1 MLDTT
6 ALSTLPAGQTDPI
19 PDSLSELLA
28 QYTELLS
35 QLVAFVVAFLLV
47 YVVGRFLLV
56 RLVDGALRARGMD
69 RTIRDVAR
77 KTTRA
82 VVFVGALA
90 IGLAAAGLPSFLTAA
105 ATLGGALA
113 LAIGFAAQDLIGN
126 FVAGLFILK
135 DKPFE
140 QGDWIEWSD
149 GEGIV
154 EEIRLRVTRV
164 RTFDNERITVPNS
177 TLANNAVK
185 NPVAYDTLR
194 QKFVFGIGYEDDI
207 TEATDIIVEEATGN
221 ESILDDPEPSVR
233 VTELGD
239 NAVGLQARIWI
250 ADPSRSDFVK
260 ARSAFV
266 RAVKERFDAA
276 GIDMPYPH
284 RQLLGEVDVAGGSEV
299 ARARADGE
307 ETGSAGDD

>member
-1 MLDTT
+1 MLD
-6 ALSTLPAGQTDPI
+6 SMRLPVLQAGGSDPI
-19 PDSLSELLA
+19 PDSLSELVA
-28 QYTELLS
+28 QYTGLLG
-35 QLVAFVVAFLLV
+35 QVVAFVVAFVLV

-69 RTIRDVAR
+69 RTIRGVAR

-82 VVFVGALA
+82 VVFVGAIA

-140 QGDWIEWSD
+140 QGDWIEWGD

-164 RTFDNERITVPNS
+164 KTFDNELITVPNS
-177 TLANNAVK
+177 TLANNAVT

-207 TEATDIIVEEATGN
+207 DEATGIVVEEA
-221 ESILDDPEPSVR
+221 EAHEAILDDPEPSVR

-239 NAVGLQARIWI
+239 SAVGLQSRFWI

-260 ARSAFV
+260 ARSEYV
-266 RAVKERFDAA
+266 QAVKERFDAA

-284 RQLLGEVDVAGGSEV
+284 RQLLGEVDVAGREEV
-299 ARARADGE
+299 SRTRSDGE
-307 ETGSAGDD
+307 GAAGDD

>member
-6 ALSTLPAGQTDPI
+6 GPPALPAGQTDPI
-19 PDSLSELLA
+19 PDSLSELVA
-28 QYTELLS
+28 QYTELIG
-35 QLVAFVVAFLLV
+35 QLVAFVVAFVVV

-69 RTIRDVAR
+69 QTIRGVAK
-77 KTTRA
+77 KTTGA
-82 VVFVGALA
+82 IVFVGAIA

-135 DKPFE
+135 DKPFD
-140 QGDWIEWSD
+140 QGDWIEWAD
-149 GEGIV
+149 GEGVV

-207 TEATDIIVEEATGN
+207 DEATEIIVEEATAN
-221 ESILDDPEPSVR
+221 EGILDDPEPSVR

-250 ADPSRSDFVK
+250 ADPSRSDFVRT
-260 ARSAFV
+260 RSEFV
-266 RAVKERFDAA
+266 QTVKERYDDA

-284 RQLLGEVDVAGGSEV
+284 RQLLGEVDVAGGEEV
-299 ARARADGE
+299 DRARSDGE
-307 ETGSAGDD
+307 EAGTAGDD